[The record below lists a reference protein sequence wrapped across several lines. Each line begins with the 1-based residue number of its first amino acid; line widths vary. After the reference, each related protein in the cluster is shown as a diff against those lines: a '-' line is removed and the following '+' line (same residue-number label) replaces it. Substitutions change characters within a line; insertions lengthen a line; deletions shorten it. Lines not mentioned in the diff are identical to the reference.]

1 MKINKEFFKSMLE
14 YDKILHFLCGVL
26 VAIAVAGIF
35 FKWDTSSETAIVQG
49 FEGFIGAMFA
59 GLGKEAC
66 DFFRGSEFDAK
77 DWLATII
84 GGIVGGLIWL
94 I

>member
-35 FKWDTSSETAIVQG
+35 FKWDASSETAIVQG
-49 FEGFIGAMFA
+49 FEGFIGPCLLALAKKLVISSEALNLMLRI
-59 GLGKEAC
+59 GLP
-66 DFFRGSEFDAK
+66 
-77 DWLATII
+77 L
-84 GGIVGGLIWL
+84 
-94 I
+94 